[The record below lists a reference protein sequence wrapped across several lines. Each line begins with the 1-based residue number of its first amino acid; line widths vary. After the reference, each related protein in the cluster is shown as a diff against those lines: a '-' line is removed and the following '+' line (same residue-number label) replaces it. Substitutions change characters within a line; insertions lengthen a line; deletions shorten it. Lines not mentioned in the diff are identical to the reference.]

1 MNQASRVVMMTPVEK
16 VNGDESAPIFK
27 RFRSVLG
34 EHLLIVPHSRIFDLT
49 DDLVVGNRAA
59 TPGTSDRQISNLLD
73 ALAETLAHTL
83 EGEVPLDYVVQP
95 SPQSI
100 SLNVSSSCNLS
111 CSYCYAARGSFA
123 GAQPEPMKWEVARA
137 AIDRLLSE
145 ANAESPVTIGFLGGE
160 PLVNRRLVHQ
170 AVEYA
175 AAEGEKRGLAVGFS
189 VTTNGTLLRAADVE
203 LFRRHRFAVTVS
215 VDGGAQI
222 QNAQRPLPVK
232 PAGSYALLREA
243 THSFLADRG
252 SAIVAARA
260 TVMRFDLNLRE
271 RFEAILSMGFP
282 EVGFAPLRAAGDN
295 TGALR
300 DEDWPKYLGA
310 LIETAES
317 ELERARNGG
326 SIRLTNFAVALKQ
339 LYRGASSPY
348 PCGAGGG
355 YFSVAASGDWYACH
369 RAIGSSVYRLG
380 DSSGIEPERQR
391 EFLVARHVHSQS
403 ACRKC
408 WARYLCSG
416 GCHQEASSRT
426 DSACGF
432 IRGWLEFCLASYCEL
447 VERRPDFFNPKV
459 PAPKEK
465 YS

>member
-1 MNQASRVVMMTPVEK
+1 MMTPVEIIP
-16 VNGDESAPIFK
+16 GDESAPIFK

-34 EHLLIVPHSRIFDLT
+34 EHLLIVPHLRIFDLT
-49 DDLVVGNRAA
+49 GDLAAGNPA
-59 TPGTSDRQISNLLD
+59 TSPGASDRQTSNLLD

-83 EGEVPLDYVVQP
+83 EEEVPLDYVVQP

-100 SLNVSSSCNLS
+100 SLNVSSRCNLS
-111 CSYCYAARGSFA
+111 CSYCYAARGSFE
-123 GAQPEPMKWEVARA
+123 GAQPDPMKWEVARA

-145 ANAESPVTIGFLGGE
+145 ADPKSPVTIGFLGGE
-160 PLVNRRLVHQ
+160 PFVNRRLVHQ

-175 AAEGEKRGLAVGFS
+175 AEEGEKRGLLVGFS
-189 VTTNGTLLRAADVE
+189 VTTNGTLLRAEDVE
-203 LFRRHRFAVTVS
+203 LLRRHRFAVTVS

-222 QNAQRPLPVK
+222 QNLQRPLPLK
-232 PAGSYALLREA
+232 RGGSYVLLHEA
-243 THSFLADRG
+243 TRSLLAEPG
-252 SAIVAARA
+252 SAIIAARA
-260 TVMRFDLNLRE
+260 TVMRNDLNLRE
-271 RFEAILSMGFP
+271 RFEAILSMGLP

-295 TGALR
+295 AGALN
-300 DEDWPKYLGA
+300 DEDWPKYLDA
-310 LIETAES
+310 IIETAES
-317 ELERARNGG
+317 ELKRARKGG

-355 YFSVAASGDWYACH
+355 YFSVAANGDWYACH

-380 DSSGIEPERQR
+380 GSNGIEPDRQR
-391 EFLVARHVHSQS
+391 EFLAARHVHSQS

-416 GCHQEASSRT
+416 GCHQEASNRSE
-426 DSACGF
+426 SACGF

-447 VERRPDFFNPKV
+447 VERRPDFFNPKAV
-459 PAPKEK
+459 ARKGK